1 MISKDQLTRSK
12 VCQQCQH
19 FRRHY
24 VRQGRGRYIPIMVG
38 HCVYPR
44 LKGRA
49 ADTPACALCP
59 LHTAFA
65 FTTLS
70 GLAVKRFGELSLTM
84 EPEL

>member
-24 VRQGRGRYIPIMVG
+24 VRQGRRRYIPIMVG

-49 ADTPACALCP
+49 ADTPACAHFVPCIRHSHLQHCR
-59 LHTAFA
+59 AW
-65 FTTLS
+65 
-70 GLAVKRFGELSLTM
+70 R
-84 EPEL
+84 